1 MPSSMPTDSLFA
13 EFLTG
18 KFVTIF
24 GFVAAL
30 VATIAYFKAAQSEQD
45 RVAEQEW
52 RAMGRYAF
60 LAMFIAIVIN
70 GSHLLYL
77 ILTHQFQYNYVK
89 SYSDTT
95 LELFYLI
102 STFYAGQEGSFM
114 LWMFYGALLG
124 LFVIRTAKEYEA
136 PVMAVLALSQAFLLS
151 MIMGIQVPGIGVIG
165 SDPFAL
171 VMGEVP
177 KEGDGLNAL
186 LQNPWMVIHPP
197 TLFLGFSSLIV
208 PFSFAIAALWKNK
221 YDDWVRP
228 ALPWIL
234 FSAMT
239 LGAGIMMGGYWA
251 YKVLGWGGYW
261 GWDPVENSS
270 LVPWLMIVA
279 LLHTTLV
286 QRKRG
291 SLKRFNLFL
300 AILAYSTILYSAFL
314 TRSGV
319 LGDTS
324 VHSFTDLGLYN
335 QLLAFCLVFF
345 GGGLFLLLWRL
356 RSIQS
361 VQYADSI
368 YSREFFLFCGS
379 LVLMLIG
386 LVVLA
391 GTSTPL
397 IDQILG
403 RPITK
408 IEPDFY
414 NKTTLPMAIMIGLLS
429 AIGQVIWWKKNT
441 LDNLLKNLAIP
452 LSLAMAFTSVLVIFG
467 MKDWGMILLSLTAAF
482 SLFANGQVF
491 LKVARSN
498 LRFAGGALT
507 HVGVGLMLLGIVASG
522 KYDES
527 RFVELP
533 IGHPVQVF
541 GKELTYLGIEKVDGS
556 KNGFK
561 IAVKEGEKQHL
572 AMPIMY
578 ETRRMSVQN
587 PDVLHEWNKDFYIA
601 PVNLMRRPSG
611 NRLILG
617 KDEVQT
623 VQGYS
628 IKFTGFKMYQD
639 PNTLNSDNTQPIKIG
654 AYLEITKDDVV
665 ERIEPT
671 LTIIA
676 GKAPQIQ
683 PATLQANPA
692 VKVALVN
699 IDANNRRIM
708 IDVEGLGASSA
719 LPNEALI
726 IEASV
731 KPFINVLWLG
741 TYIVFFGFCLS
752 IYRRWKERKIGG
764 LRQTASEESLSEG
777 KQVRANESVTVP

>member
-1 MPSSMPTDSLFA
+1 
-13 EFLTG
+13 
-18 KFVTIF
+18 
-24 GFVAAL
+24 
-30 VATIAYFKAAQSEQD
+30 
-45 RVAEQEW
+45 
-52 RAMGRYAF
+52 
-60 LAMFIAIVIN
+60 
-70 GSHLLYL
+70 
-77 ILTHQFQYNYVK
+77 
-89 SYSDTT
+89 
-95 LELFYLI
+95 
-102 STFYAGQEGSFM
+102 
-114 LWMFYGALLG
+114 
-124 LFVIRTAKEYEA
+124 
-136 PVMAVLALSQAFLLS
+136 
-151 MIMGIQVPGIGVIG
+151 
-165 SDPFAL
+165 
-171 VMGEVP
+171 
-177 KEGDGLNAL
+177 
-186 LQNPWMVIHPP
+186 
-197 TLFLGFSSLIV
+197 
-208 PFSFAIAALWKNK
+208 
-221 YDDWVRP
+221 
-228 ALPWIL
+228 
-234 FSAMT
+234 
-239 LGAGIMMGGYWA
+239 
-251 YKVLGWGGYW
+251 
-261 GWDPVENSS
+261 
-270 LVPWLMIVA
+270 MIVA

-764 LRQTASEESLSEG
+764 LRQTASEESISEG

>member
-1 MPSSMPTDSLFA
+1 
-13 EFLTG
+13 
-18 KFVTIF
+18 
-24 GFVAAL
+24 
-30 VATIAYFKAAQSEQD
+30 
-45 RVAEQEW
+45 
-52 RAMGRYAF
+52 
-60 LAMFIAIVIN
+60 
-70 GSHLLYL
+70 
-77 ILTHQFQYNYVK
+77 
-89 SYSDTT
+89 
-95 LELFYLI
+95 
-102 STFYAGQEGSFM
+102 
-114 LWMFYGALLG
+114 
-124 LFVIRTAKEYEA
+124 
-136 PVMAVLALSQAFLLS
+136 
-151 MIMGIQVPGIGVIG
+151 
-165 SDPFAL
+165 
-171 VMGEVP
+171 
-177 KEGDGLNAL
+177 
-186 LQNPWMVIHPP
+186 
-197 TLFLGFSSLIV
+197 
-208 PFSFAIAALWKNK
+208 
-221 YDDWVRP
+221 
-228 ALPWIL
+228 
-234 FSAMT
+234 
-239 LGAGIMMGGYWA
+239 
-251 YKVLGWGGYW
+251 
-261 GWDPVENSS
+261 
-270 LVPWLMIVA
+270 
-279 LLHTTLV
+279 
-286 QRKRG
+286 
-291 SLKRFNLFL
+291 
-300 AILAYSTILYSAFL
+300 
-314 TRSGV
+314 
-319 LGDTS
+319 
-324 VHSFTDLGLYN
+324 
-335 QLLAFCLVFF
+335 
-345 GGGLFLLLWRL
+345 
-356 RSIQS
+356 
-361 VQYADSI
+361 
-368 YSREFFLFCGS
+368 
-379 LVLMLIG
+379 
-386 LVVLA
+386 
-391 GTSTPL
+391 
-397 IDQILG
+397 
-403 RPITK
+403 
-408 IEPDFY
+408 
-414 NKTTLPMAIMIGLLS
+414 
-429 AIGQVIWWKKNT
+429 
-441 LDNLLKNLAIP
+441 
-452 LSLAMAFTSVLVIFG
+452 
-467 MKDWGMILLSLTAAF
+467 MILLSLTAAF

-764 LRQTASEESLSEG
+764 LRQTASEESISEG